1 MLDAQNIEGDGATLV
16 DRRCES
22 HRLLV
27 RLKSQSQPTGLKQS
41 SKECLNCTNFLDA
54 HGRC

>member
-22 HRLLV
+22 HRLLGASRV
-27 RLKSQSQPTGLKQS
+27 SVS
-41 SKECLNCTNFLDA
+41 A
-54 HGRC
+54 HWSETIE